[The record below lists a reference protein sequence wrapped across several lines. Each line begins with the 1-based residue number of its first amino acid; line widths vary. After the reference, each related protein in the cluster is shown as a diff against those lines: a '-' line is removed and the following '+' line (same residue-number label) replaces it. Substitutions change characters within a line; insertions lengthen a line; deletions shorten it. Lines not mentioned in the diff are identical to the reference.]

1 MYFNWITP
9 VAIQNKECKP
19 ALVALA
25 WGYSGTVGE
34 GLAWE
39 PKEILLKKLQG
50 STKFIFKRL

>member
-1 MYFNWITP
+1 
-9 VAIQNKECKP
+9 
-19 ALVALA
+19 VALA